1 MKKSMTFLL
10 AVVAAGMLSCSANDV
25 KYDIKGTGAP
35 DGVTVY
41 LVDQISLAR
50 IDSAVVSRGSFQM
63 KGKAEKDAFLAI
75 AIPGDQAPFHFLR
88 SGQIPLFNDGKP
100 VTVNVADGTLSGSA
114 LNTKLSECDRRNQ
127 AAYAEYYSLIEEMES
142 LQEDVSQEKAAEMM
156 ARYRTAINKY
166 ADFFVGMLEE
176 NNNSLIPVAFV
187 EHLPSVVS
195 AADNWNKALGEQKL
209 EEILAANPALA
220 DHPYVVDLKSRMAAT
235 DAQRRQ
241 NADRRQAFIG
251 EKFRDL
257 VESDPKGKSHKLSEY
272 VGRGKWV
279 LVDFWASWCG
289 PCKAEMP
296 NVTAAYRKYHRKGFE
311 IVGLSFDQ
319 DKDAWVKAIKDWDM
333 PWIHLSDLKYWES
346 VAAGVYSVNGIPD
359 NLLIDPQGTIVA
371 RGLRGGDLEAKLA
384 EIFK

>member
-1 MKKSMTFLL
+1 MTFLL
-10 AVVAAGMLSCSANDV
+10 AVAAAGMLSCSANDV

-41 LVDQISLAR
+41 LVDQISLVR